1 MDFVIKTLV
10 AIPVK
15 HLLTICEHVL
25 IFRARIEQTG
35 LNTETGGYISDW
47 I

>member
-25 IFRARIEQTG
+25 IFRTLIEQTG
-35 LNTETGGYISDW
+35 LNTETDGHKSA
-47 I
+47 

>member
-15 HLLTICEHVL
+15 HLLTICEL
-25 IFRARIEQTG
+25 FRTRIEQTG
-35 LNTETGGYISDW
+35 LNTETGGYISA
-47 I
+47 

>member
-10 AIPVK
+10 AISVK

-25 IFRARIEQTG
+25 IFRTRIEQTG
-35 LNTETGGYISDW
+35 LNTETSDGISAG